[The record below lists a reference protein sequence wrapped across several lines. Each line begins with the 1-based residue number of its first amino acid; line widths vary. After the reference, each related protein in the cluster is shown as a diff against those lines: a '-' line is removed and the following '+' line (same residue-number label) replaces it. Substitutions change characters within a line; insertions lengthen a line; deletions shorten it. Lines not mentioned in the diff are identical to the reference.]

1 MIVIGL
7 CGGSGAGK
15 TTASE
20 AMRQMGAAIIDT
32 DKVYRELCVAGT
44 ECIRELTSAFGEDI
58 LTDSGEL
65 CRPKLA
71 NIVFGNEQALV
82 NLNSITHK
90 YIREETVRRI
100 DEYRM
105 IGYMAT
111 VVDAPLLFESGFDS
125 LCDTTIGVVTDTETR
140 IERIVKRDFITR
152 DKAEKRINSQLS
164 DEILRRRCEYILEN
178 NGEPGELY
186 RNACALYRHLIKE

>member
-32 DKVYRELCVAGT
+32 DKVYRDLCVAGT
-44 ECIRELTSAFGEDI
+44 ECIKELSAAFGDDI
-58 LTDSGEL
+58 LTASGEL

-71 NIVFGNEQALV
+71 DIVFGNEQALLT
-82 NLNSITHK
+82 LNSITHK
-90 YIREETVRRI
+90 YIREETVRLL
-100 DEYRM
+100 DEYRTG
-105 IGYMAT
+105 GYIAT

-125 LCDTTIGVVTDTETR
+125 LCDTTVGVVTEAETR
-140 IERIVKRDFITR
+140 IERIIKRDGITR
-152 DKAEKRINSQLS
+152 NKAEKRIKSQLS
-164 DEILRRRCEYILEN
+164 DEILRHRCEYILEN
-178 NGEPGELY
+178 NGETDELY
-186 RNACALYRHLIKE
+186 KSACTLYRHLIKE